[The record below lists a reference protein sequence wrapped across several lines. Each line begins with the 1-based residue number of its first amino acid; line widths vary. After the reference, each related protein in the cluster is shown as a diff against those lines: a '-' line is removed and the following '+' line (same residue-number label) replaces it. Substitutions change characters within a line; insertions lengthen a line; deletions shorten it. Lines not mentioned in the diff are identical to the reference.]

1 MFPLNQTT
9 LPDGKVMTLGV
20 RQVAGGDA
28 DTYFDCFNEII
39 DDIASACRD
48 QTSTTRAELI
58 TSFKS
63 FMNDRYSNIAVNNCK
78 SHLIYQK
85 KILDKLFYPN

>member
-63 FMNDRYSNIAVNNCK
+63 FMNDRYSNIFFLT
-78 SHLIYQK
+78 S
-85 KILDKLFYPN
+85 LFYPN